1 MIQGAGTVHNMIR
14 MAELDSR
21 WQQKKDNN
29 LKKQEELTAE
39 ERQIQH
45 YQEQLE
51 KMREGNKS
59 SDIYAKIKS
68 GAELT
73 SEEIDYLKKNNPD
86 ALKEY
91 EDIKREKEAYK
102 KQLKNCRTKE
112 DVEELRVQK
121 MNSFISEARRISSN
135 PYIPEG
141 KKSQLMD
148 KIMARVLNIQDAHME
163 FTKTI
168 MYISL
173 PDGENT
179 HEKEDGTAVIEK
191 TDNQDSEFTD
201 AAIKDYAAGSDNMG
215 QMQLSDEEHEKRQG
229 IDVSV

>member
-1 MIQGAGTVHNMIR
+1 MIQRAGTIHNMIQ

-73 SEEIDYLKKNNPD
+73 SEEIDYLKKNNPN
-86 ALKEY
+86 ALREY

-102 KQLKNCRTKE
+102 NQLKNCRTKE

-141 KKSQLMD
+141 KKSELMD
-148 KIMARVLNIQDAHME
+148 NIMARVLNIQDAHVE

-168 MYISL
+168 KYISL
-173 PDGENT
+173 PDDENT
-179 HEKEDGTAVIEK
+179 HDKVHSKAEAKGREDDYFVNSGMEIESVSVDDTDQYGTV
-191 TDNQDSEFTD
+191 
-201 AAIKDYAAGSDNMG
+201 
-215 QMQLSDEEHEKRQG
+215 DEERLKRRG
-229 IDVSV
+229 IDISV

>member
-1 MIQGAGTVHNMIR
+1 MIQRAGTIHNMIQ

-21 WQQKKDNN
+21 WQQKKENN
-29 LKKQEELTAE
+29 FKKQEELTPE

-59 SDIYAKIKS
+59 SDIYVKIKS

-73 SEEIDYLKKNNPD
+73 YEEIDYLKKNNPN
-86 ALKEY
+86 ALREY

-102 KQLKNCRTKE
+102 NQLKNCRTKE
-112 DVEELRVQK
+112 EVEELRVQK
-121 MNSFISEARRISSN
+121 MNSYISEARRISSN

-141 KKSQLMD
+141 KKSELMD
-148 KIMARVLNIQDAHME
+148 NIMARVLNIQDAHMD

-168 MYISL
+168 KYISL
-173 PDGENT
+173 PDDEDT
-179 HEKEDGTAVIEK
+179 HDKVNSKAETEEREDDYSVNSGMEIESALVQDTEQFGTV
-191 TDNQDSEFTD
+191 N
-201 AAIKDYAAGSDNMG
+201 
-215 QMQLSDEEHEKRQG
+215 EERPKRRE